1 MAMDAK
7 WLKEQFARSGKT
19 QADLA
24 RYLGIQPPMVSKM
37 VRGGRK
43 VQGNEV
49 DQIRA
54 FFGVKPDAPILSDQ
68 RSQNIDTAAATILDA
83 NITPPLR
90 SEMPR
95 NVPVLGTVSG
105 GRGGLQMNG
114 DAVDWVRRPPRLE
127 GRTDVFGVYVED
139 LSMVPAFKPGALVIV
154 EKARPPAPGDDVVI
168 EIMDGGEQRALIKN
182 LVFSNHKIVR
192 LQQYNPAK
200 EIEIDRLQIVRMFRV
215 MPLSD
220 LLGV

>member
-1 MAMDAK
+1 MDSK
-7 WLKEQFARSGKT
+7 WLKEQFARTGKS

-24 RYLGIQPPMVSKM
+24 RYLDIAPPMVSKM
-37 VRGGRK
+37 LAGTRK

-49 DQIRA
+49 DRVRA
-54 FFGVKPDAPILSDQ
+54 FFGATVAPVQTQEPVTKNNSTG
-68 RSQNIDTAAATILDA
+68 SAVILDA

-95 NVPVLGTVSG
+95 DVPVLGTVSG

-114 DAVDWVRRPPRLE
+114 DAVDWVRRPPRLA

-168 EIMDGGEQRALIKN
+168 EVIENGEQRALIKN
-182 LVFSNHKIVR
+182 LVFSNHKLVR

-200 EIEIDRLQIVRMFRV
+200 EIEIDRSNVVRMLRV

-220 LLGV
+220 LLGG

>member
-1 MAMDAK
+1 MDAK
-7 WLKEQFARSGKT
+7 WLKDQFERSGKH

-24 RYLGIQPPMVSKM
+24 RHLGIQPPMVSKM
-37 VRGGRK
+37 VRGERK

-49 DQIRA
+49 DRIRA
-54 FFGVKPDAPILSDQ
+54 FFGVKPDAVSAREPLPKI
-68 RSQNIDTAAATILDA
+68 NDTTNAAIVDA
-83 NITPPLR
+83 NVSPPLR

-95 NVPVLGTVSG
+95 DVPVLGTVSG

-114 DAVDWVRRPPRLE
+114 DAVDWVRRPPRLN
-127 GRTDVFGVYVED
+127 GRNDVFGVYVED
-139 LSMVPAFKPGALVIV
+139 ISMVPAFKPGALVIV

-168 EIMDGGEQRALIKN
+168 EVLEDGEQRALIKN

-192 LQQYNPAK
+192 LQQYNPPK

-215 MPLSD
+215 MPLAD

>member
-1 MAMDAK
+1 MDAK
-7 WLKEQFARSGKT
+7 WLKEQFARTGKT
-19 QADLA
+19 QAALA
-24 RYLGIQPPMVSKM
+24 EYLDIAPPMVSKM

-49 DQIRA
+49 DRIRE
-54 FFGVKPDAPILSDQ
+54 FFGVQPDGMPARELF
-68 RSQNIDTAAATILDA
+68 IDNNSVASATILDA
-83 NITPPLR
+83 NVTPPLR

-95 NVPVLGTVSG
+95 DVPVLGTVSG

-114 DAVDWVRRPPRLE
+114 EAVDWVRRPPRLT
-127 GRTDVFGVYVED
+127 GRSDVFGVYVED

-168 EIMDGGEQRALIKN
+168 EIIEGGEQRALIKN
-182 LVFSNHKIVR
+182 LVLSNHKIAR
-192 LQQYNPAK
+192 LQQYNPPK
-200 EIEIDRLQIVRMFRV
+200 EIEIDRAQIVRMFRV

>member
-1 MAMDAK
+1 MDAK
-7 WLKEQFARSGKT
+7 WLKDQFSRTGKS
-19 QADLA
+19 QAALA
-24 RYLGIQPPMVSKM
+24 RYLGLEPPMVSKM
-37 VRGGRK
+37 VKGTRK
-43 VQGNEV
+43 VQAVEV

-54 FFGVKPDAPILSDQ
+54 FFEVAPDAWAARESTP
-68 RSQNIDTAAATILDA
+68 QNSNTPNATILDA

-95 NVPVLGTVSG
+95 DVPVLGTVSG

-114 DAVDWVRRPPRLE
+114 EAVDWVRRPPRLV
-127 GRTDVFGVYVED
+127 GRADVFGVYVED

-168 EIMDGGEQRALIKN
+168 EIMEGGEQRALIKN
-182 LVFSNHKIVR
+182 LVLSNHKIVR
-192 LQQYNPAK
+192 LQQYNPPK
-200 EIEIDRLQIVRMFRV
+200 EIEIDRAQIVRMFRV
-215 MPLSD
+215 MPLAD

>member
-1 MAMDAK
+1 
-7 WLKEQFARSGKT
+7 
-19 QADLA
+19 
-24 RYLGIQPPMVSKM
+24 
-37 VRGGRK
+37 
-43 VQGNEV
+43 
-49 DQIRA
+49 
-54 FFGVKPDAPILSDQ
+54 
-68 RSQNIDTAAATILDA
+68 
-83 NITPPLR
+83 
-90 SEMPR
+90 
-95 NVPVLGTVSG
+95 
-105 GRGGLQMNG
+105 MNG